1 MKTVAASPRL
11 RGYLFAFGAALAYG
25 GSQVMA
31 KRIVGEVPPLIGSA
45 FGLMFGALI
54 LGVVAAP
61 SIAHGGRAPRRSYVW
76 AALAGLAS
84 SAGIILL
91 FLALDRAPVVV
102 VSPILA
108 VNPLIAIVLGQLF
121 IRRMERLTW
130 RLVLGAMIVVAGVAV
145 IAVGRSL

>member
-1 MKTVAASPRL
+1 MKAVAASPRL
-11 RGYLFAFGAALAYG
+11 RGYLFAIGAAVAYG
-25 GSQVMA
+25 ASQVMA

-54 LGVVAAP
+54 LAAVTAP
-61 SIAHGGRAPRRSYVW
+61 NMARSGRAPRKAYMW
-76 AALAGLAS
+76 ATLAGLAS
-84 SAGIILL
+84 STGIILL

-108 VNPLIAIVLGQLF
+108 VNPLIAIVLGQLL

-130 RLVLGAMIVVAGVAV
+130 RLVVGSLIVVAGVAI